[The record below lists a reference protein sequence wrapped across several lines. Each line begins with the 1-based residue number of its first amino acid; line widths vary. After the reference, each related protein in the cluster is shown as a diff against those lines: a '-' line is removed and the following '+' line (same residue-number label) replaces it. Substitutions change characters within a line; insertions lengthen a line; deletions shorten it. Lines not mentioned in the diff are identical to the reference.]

1 MFSKTFLTL
10 ALIFTVVTVTSVLAA
25 EDARLAEVRQRIQN
39 DLNGDY
45 SVPNLRPAVQKKVAS
60 MLSQASEDIKVLMN
74 FKEGDEEFFGVQPSL
89 SVTEIVQKLTPS
101 IEEELKGFQ
110 RDMPTIKEELER
122 KYAFFKIGDKVS
134 IETKSKGLVT
144 GRLVSISNNH
154 ITVGTKFISI
164 VDMPEEVQAR
174 VYKDKHVVF
183 IKDMLEKECQKDA
196 LAYASKTDDLLKERL
211 PRELLKAGYLPYPFG
226 NVFNFKQGKIENWGS
241 REQVLQFCIAEE
253 RNGYAKSMMDKEGY
267 TFVQGRG
274 WITKEEYKILQ
285 KKYEEKAERE
295 EMRKQQE
302 LQRQMTGQGYNQL
315 DEQQRQGY
323 VR

>member
-1 MFSKTFLTL
+1 M
-10 ALIFTVVTVTSVLAA
+10 AA

-45 SVPNLRPAVQKKVAS
+45 SVANLRPAVQKKVAS
-60 MLSQASEDIKVLMN
+60 MLSQVSDDLKVMIN
-74 FKEGDEEFFGVQPSL
+74 YQEGDEAFFGVQPSL
-89 SVTEIVQKLTPS
+89 SVTEIVQKLTAS
-101 IEEELKGFQ
+101 IEEELKGLQ
-110 RDMPTIKEELER
+110 RDVPTIKEDLER

-144 GRLVSISNNH
+144 GRLVGISNNH

-174 VYKDKHVVF
+174 VYKDKHVIF
-183 IKDMLEKECQKDA
+183 IKEMLEKECQKDA

-226 NVFNFKQGKIENWGS
+226 NAFNFKLWKTENWGS
-241 REQVLQFCIAEE
+241 REQVLQFCIAEA
-253 RNGYAKSMMDKEGY
+253 RNGYAKSIMDKEGY

-274 WITKEEYKILQ
+274 WIPKEEYKLLQ
-285 KKYEEKAERE
+285 KKYEEKAKRE

-302 LQRQMTGQGYNQL
+302 LQRQMTGQEYNQL